1 MRIALKYDIGVTLQ
15 TKYGKN
21 ASSTISYHQHSTLGS
36 ETELNKS
43 VLYDYSQTS
52 HGGRRNISLQAGQG
66 GAHFAKTFSYRRVT
80 FATAAYTV
88 PRRLSST
95 CTRQRTYQNLTNI
108 TMRASPTY
116 SQTRQ
121 ELLQEKL
128 QDRRGEANYF
138 KLMLRLSV
146 DDEELLLLLRLL
158 PSPPF
163 QWNPHWK
170 CFIGLCRELKAQEAF
185 SNVMIGT
192 LAGMTAITTV
202 SIGPKI
208 GRIAQ
213 KR

>member
-1 MRIALKYDIGVTLQ
+1 MMSVFLQGNWQNDFRHCSIYRTATTFIDMYTTTNVPEFDEYYDKI
-15 TKYGKN
+15 
-21 ASSTISYHQHSTLGS
+21 
-36 ETELNKS
+36 
-43 VLYDYSQTS
+43 
-52 HGGRRNISLQAGQG
+52 
-66 GAHFAKTFSYRRVT
+66 
-80 FATAAYTV
+80 
-88 PRRLSST
+88 
-95 CTRQRTYQNLTNI
+95 
-108 TMRASPTY
+108 SPTY

-128 QDRRGEANYF
+128 QDRRGEANYI

-146 DDEELLLLLRLL
+146 DDEELLLLLLRLL